1 MQKIINRDR
10 LMVATGAALGVCFPQ
25 MAVVT
30 AQIIQWGGQ

>member
-1 MQKIINRDR
+1 MQKILNRHR

-30 AQIIQWGGQ
+30 AQLIQWGGR